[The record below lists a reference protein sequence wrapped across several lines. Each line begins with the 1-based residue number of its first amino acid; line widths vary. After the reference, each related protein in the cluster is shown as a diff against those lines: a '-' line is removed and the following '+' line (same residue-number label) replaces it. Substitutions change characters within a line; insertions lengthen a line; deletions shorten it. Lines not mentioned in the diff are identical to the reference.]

1 MKPRAKNIL
10 LKMFGGVVVGSLLAT
25 AAMAQTITAGGSA
38 NPMDYKILYATPQDV
53 VEGKQVA
60 LTMCSSCHGIT
71 GVSSQKGVPNIAGQ
85 RPVYLH
91 LELKIYQAGKRG
103 NTIMTNT
110 VKYMND
116 DAIMK
121 VSAYYASQDPAD
133 PMSAPAKAP
142 VAKPNALSAGKAAA
156 VACGGCHGDAGV
168 SKMPGMPSLIG
179 LDPKYFVAGISA
191 YKGGERKHDMMKALV
206 SDLTE
211 AEINNIALYYA
222 LQTPGKAKTPAAG
235 NVAAGKTAAA
245 SCSGCHGDG
254 GVSGNP
260 ATPSLAG
267 QEAQYFVAA
276 MRAYKDGSRKNATM
290 KGPATAVDEATARNL
305 AAYYAG
311 QTPKAPQVGK
321 PLGVAEWAE
330 RCDRCHG
337 VNGNS
342 TDPRAPTLAAQRV
355 DYLERVMLA
364 YKKGERKSKEMAVMS
379 ENLDDELIVGLA
391 TYYSQKKAR
400 GLAYMILPLVP
411 IKK

>member
-1 MKPRAKNIL
+1 MKRRAQSVL
-10 LKMFGGVVVGSLLAT
+10 LKMFGTVVVGGWLAT
-25 AAMAQTITAGGSA
+25 AVLAQTITAGA
-38 NPMDYKILYATPQDV
+38 ATNPMDYKILYATPQDV
-53 VEGKQVA
+53 VQGKQVA
-60 LTMCSSCHGIT
+60 LTMCASCHGIS
-71 GVSSQKGVPNIAGQ
+71 GISSQKGVPNIAGQ

-91 LELKIYQAGKRG
+91 LELKMYQAGGRG
-103 NTIMTNT
+103 NTAMTNT

-121 VSAYYASQDPAD
+121 VSAYYASQDPAE
-133 PMSAPAKAP
+133 PMAVPAKAAA
-142 VAKPNALSAGKAAA
+142 AKPNALSAGKAAA
-156 VACGGCHGDAGV
+156 VACGGCHGEAGV
-168 SKMPGMPSLIG
+168 SKMAGTPSLIG
-179 LDPKYFVAGISA
+179 MDPKYFVVAISA
-191 YKGGERKHDMMKALV
+191 YKGGQRKHDMMKELV
-206 SDLTE
+206 SELTE
-211 AEINNIALYYA
+211 ADINNIALYYA
-222 LQTPGKAKTPAAG
+222 LQAPDKAKTPAAG

-276 MRAYKDGSRKNATM
+276 MRAYKDGSRNNSTM
-290 KGPATAVDEATARNL
+290 KGPATAVDEATAKNL

-321 PLGVAEWAE
+321 PLSVAEWAE

-342 TDPRAPTLAAQRV
+342 TDPRAPALASQRA

-379 ENLDDELIVGLA
+379 EGLDDDLIAALGS
-391 TYYSQKKAR
+391 YYAQKKAR

-411 IKK
+411 LKK